1 MSTKSREDLM
11 IERLFGKLELD
22 ENKQLKQEPL
32 QRVYAEAV
40 AEDDRVKH
48 LTLQDIQNVGE
59 FNRDFLGAF
68 GQVGSD
74 FIIEQA
80 KADDDLGAMDLT
92 ADIAGNLFSV
102 TFSRPT
108 GDNPTEND
116 WAAAFGLGMGVPKPT
131 GFEASLR
138 EKTRAAFFSSD
149 EDEDEE

>member
-1 MSTKSREDLM
+1 MSTKTREDL
-11 IERLFGKLELD
+11 IVERLFGKLELD
-22 ENKQLKQEPL
+22 DSKKLVQAPL
-32 QRVYAEAV
+32 TEVYTAAV

-48 LTLQDIQNVGE
+48 LSIEDIQNVGE

-68 GQVGSD
+68 GRVGSD

-108 GDNPTEND
+108 GENPTEND

-131 GFEASLR
+131 GFEAELR
-138 EKTRAAFFSSD
+138 KKTRDAFFSSD

>member
-32 QRVYAEAV
+32 QLVYAEAV

-48 LTLQDIQNVGE
+48 LSLQDIQNVGE

-116 WAAAFGLGMGVPKPT
+116 WAASFGLGLGVPKPT

-138 EKTRAAFFSSD
+138 EKTRATFFSSD

>member
-32 QRVYAEAV
+32 QQVYAESV

-116 WAAAFGLGMGVPKPT
+116 WAASFGLGLGVPKPT